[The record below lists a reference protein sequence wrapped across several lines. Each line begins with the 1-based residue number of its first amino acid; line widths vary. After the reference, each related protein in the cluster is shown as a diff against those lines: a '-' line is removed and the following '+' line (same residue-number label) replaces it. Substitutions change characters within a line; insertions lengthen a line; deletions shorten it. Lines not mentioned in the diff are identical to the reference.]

1 MFYKDLAVNFRSNL
15 GVLTRW
21 ANAHILGLFI
31 FNTIAIL
38 LTLLNTAQYF
48 KPYYYLGVNEI
59 FFICMVMSIFLLG
72 VRSRIMFLI
81 SILFLT
87 FSMALKIVKV
97 DVWSDRASIYFYQSF
112 ALGLVLLLSNKN
124 WD

>member
-1 MFYKDLAVNFRSNL
+1 MLYKNLIVNYKTNL
-15 GVLTRW
+15 EDITRW
-21 ANAHILGLFI
+21 AKTHTLGLFI
-31 FNTIAIL
+31 FNTTAIL

-59 FFICMVMSIFLLG
+59 FFICMIMSIFLLG
-72 VRSRIMFLI
+72 VRSRAMFLI
-81 SILFLT
+81 SMLFLT

-97 DVWSDRASIYFYQSF
+97 EVWSDRASIYFYQSF
-112 ALGLVLLLSNKN
+112 VLGLVLLLSNKN